1 MKIAYTQVA
10 DGQKVPMN
18 KGWNLKE
25 NAIYDRAE
33 LNGGNVAVLL
43 AYCEPVPLCCLDIDD
58 LEKAK
63 PILQSMDIDPETYD
77 AVRSRSGRPNSL
89 KIYFKLP
96 EDCEPLTTQVI
107 RDKDNVIFE
116 LRCATTKG
124 KTVCDVIP
132 PSRHPGGTTYEWD
145 DERELTDV
153 TVIPEGLFYYWVGM
167 INAEKQKKQV
177 REKSKLLASQYDSS
191 VDETLITD
199 LLGYISPDCDY
210 HTWIEILFA
219 IQSSGLPNAEN
230 IACTWSE
237 GSSQFNYSSFKA
249 AWGSYRDGHYTV
261 GTLIYHAKQN
271 GWQPKTK
278 IDSAKDES
286 IGTSFS
292 KVNQSVEKQTTA
304 LEAFRAMSSTGDSKA
319 MLEKAKNQNFI
330 IPGMIIE
337 GHWVTIAAP
346 AGSGKTLI
354 SMSSLSEQAMTGGIE
369 GRNIHYVNADDGF
382 KGSAEK
388 LKIAEEFDMQM
399 LIPGR
404 KGFDVNDLLTKHLPS
419 LIEDGSAFGQVVI
432 IDNMKSVTPLLDV
445 SAQRDFGK
453 LARAWSSAGGTMVCL
468 SHVNKHKDKETGK
481 HIYKG
486 TSDVRDDPDE
496 LFIINPVSDENGLIT
511 VEYDSRPPFGKQR
524 GDVEDVINFQ
534 FRKVRGQSYR
544 DLMDSVRRLGSEQSY
559 EVKERAEVLNRL
571 EQNQDT
577 IEIIRKHIDAN
588 NEQAMPWQKN
598 ELIKNIANDTG
609 IGEKKIRYI
618 MNYHEG
624 DDWNQGYR
632 WTGIKVGNERTKYIN
647 LQPPV

>member
-1 MKIAYTQVA
+1 MRIAYTQVA

-63 PILQSMDIDPETYD
+63 PILQGMDIDPETYD

-89 KIYFKLP
+89 KIFFKLP
-96 EDCEPLTTQVI
+96 EGCEPLTTQVI

-132 PSRHPGGTTYEWD
+132 PSRHPSGTTYEWD

-153 TVIPEGLFYYWVGM
+153 TVIPEGLFYYWQGM
-167 INAEKQKKQV
+167 INAEKEKKQV

-219 IQSSGLPNAEN
+219 IQSNGLPNAEN

-278 IDSAKDES
+278 IDSAKDVAIATPSSEVSKPEKKAES
-286 IGTSFS
+286 DP
-292 KVNQSVEKQTTA
+292 
-304 LEAFRAMSSTGDSKA
+304 LEILRSWSSTGNSKNMRQR
-319 MLEKAKNQNFI
+319 MLDDKFVIKDMSILGQLTAI
-330 IPGMIIE
+330 Y
-337 GHWVTIAAP
+337 AAP
-346 AGSGKTLI
+346 NTGKTLLI
-354 SMSSLSEQAMTGGIE
+354 LRGLVEQIKAGQID
-369 GRNIHYVNADDGF
+369 GRNIYYVNADDHG
-382 KGSAEK
+382 KGQVEK
-388 LKIAEEFDMQM
+388 LEIAEQHHIQM
-399 LIPGR
+399 LLPNEEGFTTKQLFPMMKVLELCILLPKPG
-404 KGFDVNDLLTKHLPS
+404 
-419 LIEDGSAFGQVVI
+419 
-432 IDNMKSVTPLLDV
+432 
-445 SAQRDFGK
+445 
-453 LARAWSSAGGTMVCL
+453 
-468 SHVNKHKDKETGK
+468 
-481 HIYKG
+481 
-486 TSDVRDDPDE
+486 
-496 LFIINPVSDENGLIT
+496 
-511 VEYDSRPPFGKQR
+511 
-524 GDVEDVINFQ
+524 
-534 FRKVRGQSYR
+534 
-544 DLMDSVRRLGSEQSY
+544 
-559 EVKERAEVLNRL
+559 
-571 EQNQDT
+571 
-577 IEIIRKHIDAN
+577 
-588 NEQAMPWQKN
+588 
-598 ELIKNIANDTG
+598 
-609 IGEKKIRYI
+609 
-618 MNYHEG
+618 
-624 DDWNQGYR
+624 
-632 WTGIKVGNERTKYIN
+632 
-647 LQPPV
+647 